1 MFHLNAKCS
10 ARQNRAF
17 VDGSYLVL
25 SAVAIVLSAVASI
38 VCVGDLHHRVL
49 EARPVLERA
58 VQSRRGLRD
67 GRRRHE
73 RAQKDGES

>member
-17 VDGSYLVL
+17 VEGSYLV
-25 SAVAIVLSAVASI
+25 VSAVASI

-49 EARPVLERA
+49 EARPVLER
-58 VQSRRGLRD
+58 VVLNRRGLRD
-67 GRRRHE
+67 GRCRHE
-73 RAQKDGES
+73 GAQKDGES